1 VFGTGSNARL
11 LPEVVSCRR
20 RNFWCHAALNTA
32 QSPSGAQMIFKRNA
46 SRRWR
51 MPAAAAALVAAVVA
65 GCGGGT
71 TQYDPFVAGRVLAF
85 GDDTSAMLPDGRR
98 WGINGVDPIT
108 GAPDCNQEPNWVQ
121 SVAGYYGY
129 IFAEC
134 NTSNPPLEAKG
145 LMFAA
150 VTAKVSDVATQVEA
164 MLATGGVRDKDL
176 ALVMAGTND
185 VWELYEQYPSQS
197 EETLIAD
204 IRGRADQLAGIVN
217 RLVALGAKVVV
228 VNLPDLGLSPYA
240 RTESDNFS
248 GTGFDRAALITRL
261 TTAFNERLGTK
272 VLLDGR
278 YVGLVQLDLRTQAIG
293 RSPQSFG
300 FTDISTAVCTVLI
313 PNCTPNTLVTGATVN
328 TYLWADDK
336 HLSSGG
342 QSQIAT
348 LALDRVRRNP
358 F

>member
-1 VFGTGSNARL
+1 
-11 LPEVVSCRR
+11 
-20 RNFWCHAALNTA
+20 
-32 QSPSGAQMIFKRNA
+32 MIFKRNA

-51 MPAAAAALVAAVVA
+51 LPVAAVALVAAVVA

-85 GDDTSAMLPDGRR
+85 GDDSSTLLADGRH
-98 WGINGVDPIT
+98 WGVNGIDVNT
-108 GAPDCNQEPNWVQ
+108 GTTDCNLEPLWVQ

-129 IFAEC
+129 VFAEC
-134 NTSNPPLEAKG
+134 NTSNPPLEPKALMYATVGAKI
-145 LMFAA
+145 A
-150 VTAKVSDVATQVEA
+150 DVATQVDA
-164 MLATGGVRDKDL
+164 LVATGGVNDKDL

-197 EETLIAD
+197 EETLLAD
-204 IRGRADQLAGIVN
+204 MRNRADQMAAIVN

-240 RTESDNFS
+240 RSENDNFS
-248 GTGFDRAALITRL
+248 GTGFDRSALITRL
-261 TTAFNERLGTK
+261 TNAFNERLGTK

-293 RSPQSFG
+293 RSPTSFG
-300 FTDISTAVCTVLI
+300 FSDISTALCTVPI
-313 PNCTPNTLVTGATVN
+313 PNCTSNTLAIGATTS

-336 HLSSGG
+336 HLSPGG
-342 QSQIAT
+342 QTQIGT